1 MHRGLQRT
9 QAATCRGRQHCQGRT
24 AFWLQLGAWLCA
36 LRLAGDVSGKR
47 AVDHGS
53 VAAELLPPTMD
64 ERQLWQLDP
73 YVSAEVL
80 TEDAVFVD
88 YDFQHVRG
96 VEFDVVEVVTNSRR
110 LCSGG

>member
-1 MHRGLQRT
+1 
-9 QAATCRGRQHCQGRT
+9 
-24 AFWLQLGAWLCA
+24 
-36 LRLAGDVSGKR
+36 
-47 AVDHGS
+47 
-53 VAAELLPPTMD
+53 MD
-64 ERQLWQLDP
+64 GRQLWQLDP
-73 YVSAEVL
+73 YVLAEVM